1 MKTISY
7 LIIPFLFLSLT
18 TSAAQK
24 ESNEKTF
31 KSYPVRKLTIE
42 PAIGLNPYPMSDLVI
57 SNLFQYN
64 IKKRLSVT
72 MHSSYTYNNAFL
84 REFNHVRTNYN
95 YSLGQ
100 KFGIGTSIYAKRSS
114 HTFSLMAG
122 IKYDAFKETFDHPEF
137 ESVSASV
144 SSLSPDFGIMYNLKI
159 GVKKMYFSYRMY
171 IPLYPYPFLTSDS
184 YAVDAN
190 LANVS
195 MEFGVGIRLK

>member
-7 LIIPFLFLSLT
+7 LIISFLFLSLT

-57 SNLFQYN
+57 SNLMQYN

-84 REFNHVRTNYN
+84 REFNHIRTNYN
-95 YSLGQ
+95 YSL
-100 KFGIGTSIYAKRSS
+100 
-114 HTFSLMAG
+114 
-122 IKYDAFKETFDHPEF
+122 
-137 ESVSASV
+137 
-144 SSLSPDFGIMYNLKI
+144 
-159 GVKKMYFSYRMY
+159 
-171 IPLYPYPFLTSDS
+171 
-184 YAVDAN
+184 
-190 LANVS
+190 
-195 MEFGVGIRLK
+195 